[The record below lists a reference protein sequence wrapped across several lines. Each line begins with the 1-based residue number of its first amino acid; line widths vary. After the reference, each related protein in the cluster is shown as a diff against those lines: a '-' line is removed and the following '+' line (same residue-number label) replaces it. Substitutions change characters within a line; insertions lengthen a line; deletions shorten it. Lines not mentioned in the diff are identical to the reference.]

1 MYYFFFILYSF
12 IKKIIR
18 VLDRNLLIYFIYF
31 YLFIIIWLFL
41 FFSWYLVLF
50 FYVIKKMIENIDIYI
65 FLLNLVYVFRGIC
78 IFFNNWNIRSY
89 FFKNDK
95 KVSIFNKIVCFMW
108 LFFFEVC
115 FLYEGSINL
124 ISWYYY

>member
-1 MYYFFFILYSF
+1 
-12 IKKIIR
+12 
-18 VLDRNLLIYFIYF
+18 
-31 YLFIIIWLFL
+31 
-41 FFSWYLVLF
+41 
-50 FYVIKKMIENIDIYI
+50 MIENIDIYI

-95 KVSIFNKIVCFMW
+95 KKVSIFNDIVCFMW
-108 LFFFEVC
+108 LFFFEVY
-115 FLYEGSINL
+115 FLYEGGINL